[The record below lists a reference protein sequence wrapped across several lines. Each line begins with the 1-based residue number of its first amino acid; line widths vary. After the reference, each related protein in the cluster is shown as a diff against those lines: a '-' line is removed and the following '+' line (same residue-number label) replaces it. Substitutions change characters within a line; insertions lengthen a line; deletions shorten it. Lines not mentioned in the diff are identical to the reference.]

1 MFIDLLFPKTKPIT
15 IGIIYKPTSQMQFFE
30 QIITKFEAL
39 ELNSELYILG
49 DFNINLLFKGRSI
62 LNKLMKLKIIVMNF
76 TPN

>member
-1 MFIDLLFPKTKPIT
+1 
-15 IGIIYKPTSQMQFFE
+15 MQFFE